1 MPSETLNGSTHN
13 LNKRKGNVSFSKDP
27 GREKKFQVKIFSKNL
42 FFFLFLFLMGKIGL
56 VSRNYC
62 HDDNLVL
69 HFNALLNKN
78 QGTDIPFK
86 KYNIRLLLFE

>member
-27 GREKKFQVKIFSKNL
+27 GRKKIQVKIFSQNL
-42 FFFLFLFLMGKIGL
+42 FFLFYFLVGKIGL

-62 HDDNLVL
+62 HDDPVL
-69 HFNALLNKN
+69 ECSL
-78 QGTDIPFK
+78 Q
-86 KYNIRLLLFE
+86 